1 MLSQRNPDTAYR
13 RVDFDAR
20 VASASPAELVKLC
33 YEQLIGA
40 LGRALIAEER
50 GDNRLKSEAL
60 TRAVSALNALH
71 MGVSGESGVAEALH
85 QLYTSARRSVLDCV
99 LRFDAPAI
107 ARIRQDF
114 IEIASALTA

>member
-1 MLSQRNPDTAYR
+1 MLTQRNPDTAYR

-20 VASASPAELVKLC
+20 VSSASPAELVKMC
-33 YEQLIGA
+33 YEQLVSA
-40 LGRALIAEER
+40 LGRALIAQER

-60 TRAVSALNALH
+60 ARAVSALNALQ
-71 MGVSGESGVAEALH
+71 MGVSGEGAMADALH

-99 LRFDAPAI
+99 LSFDADAV

-114 IEIASALTA
+114 IEIAAALNG